1 MLGVFDSGLGGLT
14 ALCEL
19 RRLRP
24 DLDIL
29 YFGDTARVPYGTRS
43 RETIIRYA
51 REALGFLVSRGTDAI
66 LVACGTVSSV
76 ALPYLAPAFPVP
88 LIGVVE
94 PAALLAYHASKNRS
108 IGIIAT
114 EATVESRAFETAL
127 HRLGRV
133 TTCSLACPL
142 FVSLAENGFTS
153 PGDPVARE
161 AVRHYL
167 PPLRK
172 TGIDTL
178 ILGCTHFPLLAPQIS
193 AALPGVRLI
202 GAGEAAAAAMVAAN
216 PKVGHG
222 ELEVYISDAPARFEK
237 EAERLLGAPL
247 PTKVQKYAL

>member
-1 MLGVFDSGLGGLT
+1 MST
-14 ALCEL
+14 AIDWQAEIDRHYGDGSHGDPRSPL
-19 RRLRP
+19 RALLLRH
-24 DLDIL
+24 
-29 YFGDTARVPYGTRS
+29 S
-43 RETIIRYA
+43 R
-51 REALGFLVSRGTDAI
+51 
-66 LVACGTVSSV
+66 SV
-76 ALPYLAPAFPVP
+76 ADLALELAHRNR
-88 LIGVVE
+88 LHLDDGDIE
-94 PAALLAYHASKNRS
+94 AAAMLHD

-153 PGDPVARE
+153 PEDPVARE

-222 ELEVYISDAPARFEK
+222 ELEVYVSDAPARFEK
-237 EAERLLGAPL
+237 EAERLLGATL